1 MNKYTVTGAAGFI
14 ASVVSTKLLE
24 SGHEVVGIDNLND
37 AYDITIKNWR
47 LEKLQD
53 YANFSF
59 IQNDISTSSRSWT
72 DSFKNADSVLHLAGR
87 AGVRQ
92 SVETPHVYIES
103 NVLGTLNVLEA
114 VKGHNIQNIVIAST
128 SSVYGSSLIQPYD
141 EDSESSKV
149 LSPYAASKKSAE
161 TLAHAYHHLHGI
173 NTQILR
179 FFTVYGPAGRP
190 DMSIFR
196 FIKGISDGSEILLY
210 GDGGERDFTYVD
222 DIAEGV
228 CQARDLEGYNI
239 INLGGD
245 NPVRIKK
252 IIELIEKYTSKSA
265 SIKVVGRDP
274 ADVPS
279 TWANINT
286 AKDILS
292 WEPNVSIEVG
302 ISRTVDWYKDN
313 YDWAKKIDIY

>member
-1 MNKYTVTGAAGFI
+1 MCKAG
-14 ASVVSTKLLE
+14 
-24 SGHEVVGIDNLND
+24 
-37 AYDITIKNWR
+37 
-47 LEKLQD
+47 
-53 YANFSF
+53 
-59 IQNDISTSSRSWT
+59 
-72 DSFKNADSVLHLAGR
+72 
-87 AGVRQ
+87 
-92 SVETPHVYIES
+92 
-103 NVLGTLNVLEA
+103 
-114 VKGHNIQNIVIAST
+114 
-128 SSVYGSSLIQPYD
+128 
-141 EDSESSKV
+141 
-149 LSPYAASKKSAE
+149 
-161 TLAHAYHHLHGI
+161 
-173 NTQILR
+173 
-179 FFTVYGPAGRP
+179 
-190 DMSIFR
+190 
-196 FIKGISDGSEILLY
+196 
-210 GDGGERDFTYVD
+210 
-222 DIAEGV
+222 
-228 CQARDLEGYNI
+228 DLEGYNI

>member
-1 MNKYTVTGAAGFI
+1 MNKYIVTGAAGFI

-24 SGHEVVGIDNLND
+24 SGHEVIGIDNLND
-37 AYDITIKNWR
+37 AYDIRIKNWR

-53 YANFSF
+53 YSNFNF
-59 IQNDISTSSRSWT
+59 IHNDISTSSQGWT
-72 DSFKNADSVLHLAGR
+72 DSFKNADAILHLAGR

-114 VKGHNIQNIVIAST
+114 VKTHNIENIVIAST

-141 EDSESSKV
+141 ENSESSKV

-161 TLAHAYHHLHGI
+161 TLAHAYHHLYGI
-173 NTQILR
+173 NIQILR

-196 FIKGISDGSEILLY
+196 FIKGISDGFEILLY

-222 DIAEGV
+222 DIADGV
-228 CQARDLEGYNI
+228 CKAANIEGHNI

-252 IIELIEKYTSKSA
+252 IIELIEKDTGKSA
-265 SIKVVGRDP
+265 TIKVVDRDP

-279 TWANINT
+279 TWANIST
-286 AKDILS
+286 AKDLLS
-292 WEPNVSIEVG
+292 WKPNISIEVG
-302 ISRTVDWYKDN
+302 ISRTVDWYKYN
-313 YDWAKKIDIY
+313 YDWANKIDIY

>member
-1 MNKYTVTGAAGFI
+1 MNKYIVTGAAGFI

-24 SGHEVVGIDNLND
+24 SGYKVVGIDNLND

-53 YANFSF
+53 YTNFNF
-59 IQNDISTSSRSWT
+59 IQNDISTSSRGWT
-72 DSFKNADSVLHLAGR
+72 DSFKNADSILHLAGR

-92 SVETPHVYIES
+92 SVETPHVYVES

-114 VKGHNIQNIVIAST
+114 VKDHNIHNIVIAST

-161 TLAHAYHHLHGI
+161 TLAYAYHHLYGI

-228 CQARDLEGYNI
+228 CKAAVLGGYNI

-265 SIKVVGRDP
+265 SIKVVDRDP

-286 AKDILS
+286 AKDVLS
-292 WEPNVSIEVG
+292 WQPNVSIEVG
-302 ISRTVDWYKDN
+302 ISRTVDWYKHN

>member
-114 VKGHNIQNIVIAST
+114 VKDHNIQNIVIAST

>member
-1 MNKYTVTGAAGFI
+1 MNKYIVTGAAGFI

-24 SGHEVVGIDNLND
+24 SGYEVVGIDNLND

-72 DSFKNADSVLHLAGR
+72 DSFKNADSILHLAGR

-114 VKGHNIQNIVIAST
+114 VKDHNIQNIVIAST

-141 EDSESSKV
+141 EYSESSKV

-286 AKDILS
+286 AKDVLS

-302 ISRTVDWYKDN
+302 ISRTVDWYKHN

>member
-1 MNKYTVTGAAGFI
+1 MNKYIVTGAAGFI

-53 YANFSF
+53 YTNFNF
-59 IQNDISTSSRSWT
+59 IQNDISTSSRGWT
-72 DSFKNADSVLHLAGR
+72 DSFKNADSILHLAGR

-92 SVETPHVYIES
+92 SVETPHVYVES

-114 VKGHNIQNIVIAST
+114 VKDHNIHNIVIAST

-161 TLAHAYHHLHGI
+161 TLAYAYHHLYGI

-210 GDGGERDFTYVD
+210 GNGGERDFTYVD

-228 CQARDLEGYNI
+228 CKAAVLGGYNI

-286 AKDILS
+286 AKDVLS
-292 WEPNVSIEVG
+292 WQPNVSIEVG